1 MMSYEKLDVYK
12 LAMEFLALALKIAQQ
27 LPLGYSDL
35 GDQLKRAAMS
45 APQNIGEGAGKR
57 TAADCRKYFDNARG
71 SAMECGVHLDICA
84 AGSLADSAMIRL
96 GKELLEREVA
106 MLTRLSQSQGKKV
119 AAGVHSRQGAKLDSN
134 APE

>member
-12 LAMEFLALALKIAQQ
+12 VAMQFLAIALQIAKQ

-57 TAADCRKYFDNARG
+57 AAADCRKYFDNARG

-84 AGSLADSAMIRL
+84 AGSLIDPAMIQQ

-106 MLTRLSQSQGKKV
+106 MLTRLSQNQGKRITSSK
-119 AAGVHSRQGAKLDSN
+119 SRQDIKAAAN
-134 APE
+134 AAE